1 MGKKKYVPYDP
12 PILCASES
20 GRRYVSG
27 RRSLVTRETG
37 TFSLSSTWKN
47 ASRSVD
53 ASPVGT
59 YKGGNMRLEVTSSS
73 GPSVSMYLVEM
84 RLK

>member
-1 MGKKKYVPYDP
+1 MRWEGKSMFLVIHPS
-12 PILCASES
+12 CALLSLVDI
-20 GRRYVSG
+20 VSG
-27 RRSLVTRETG
+27 SLVTRETG

-59 YKGGNMRLEVTSSS
+59 YKGGNTRLEVTLSSE
-73 GPSVSMYLVEM
+73 PSVSMYLG
-84 RLK
+84 